1 MSEAASFLTFRLRVR
16 SLAPQVALILGS
28 GIELG
33 TSCYEQAI
41 SVSFADVP
49 GLVSTSIAG
58 HAGRISAG
66 KCGGTTVLV
75 FHGRLHYYEGHTW
88 DRVAMPVRLAAD
100 LGARMLL
107 LTNAAGGIHDA
118 LEPGSLMAIR
128 DHLFWQR
135 PWSWRGLGPAGCDCP
150 NGERPSCYSARLV
163 ELLQAVEKE
172 QGRVLMAGVYGAVT
186 GPCYETPAE
195 IRALR
200 AAGADA
206 VGMSTAHEVAT
217 AHALGVECAAVSCIT
232 NRAAGLSAGPLS
244 HQEVID
250 TARQAADRLT
260 ALIERFVA
268 RLSAAR

>member
-1 MSEAASFLTFRLRVR
+1 MSEASSFQVFCEGVR
-16 SLAPQVALILGS
+16 SLAPRVALILGS

-33 TSCYEQAI
+33 PTRYEQVI

-49 GLVSTSIAG
+49 GLVSTSVRG
-58 HAGRISAG
+58 HAGQISAG
-66 KCGGTTVLV
+66 RYGGSSVLV

-88 DRVAMPVRLAAD
+88 ERVGNPVRLAAG
-100 LGARMLL
+100 LGVRTLL
-107 LTNAAGGIHDA
+107 LTNAAGGIHEV
-118 LEPGSLMAIR
+118 LQPGSLMAIR
-128 DHLFWQR
+128 DYLFWQK
-135 PWSWRGLGPAGCDCP
+135 PWSWRGPGPAGCGCLD
-150 NGERPSCYSARLV
+150 GERPSLYSARLM
-163 ELLQAVEKE
+163 EKLQTIEKE
-172 QGRVLMAGVYGAVT
+172 QGRALVAGVYAAVT

-244 HQEVID
+244 HQEVIE
-250 TARQAADRLT
+250 TARQTADRL
-260 ALIERFVA
+260 AGLIERFVA
-268 RLSAAR
+268 GL

>member
-1 MSEAASFLTFRLRVR
+1 MSEAASFRTFCERVR
-16 SLAPQVALILGS
+16 SLAPRVALILGS

-33 TSCYEQAI
+33 PACYEQAI

-49 GLVSTSIAG
+49 GLVSTSVAG

-66 KCGGTTVLV
+66 SCGRKAVLV
-75 FHGRLHYYEGHTW
+75 FHGRLHYYEGHSW
-88 DRVAMPVRLAAD
+88 ERVGMPVRLAAD
-100 LGARMLL
+100 LGARTLI

-135 PWSWRGLGPAGCDCP
+135 PWSWRGPGPAGCDSP
-150 NGERPSCYSARLV
+150 NGDRPSSYSARLV
-163 ELLQAVEKE
+163 EILQAVEKE
-172 QGRVLMAGVYGAVT
+172 QGRALLAGVYGAVT

-206 VGMSTAHEVAT
+206 VGMSTAHEVEM
-217 AHALGVECAAVSCIT
+217 AHALGLECAAVSCVT

-244 HQEVID
+244 HQEVIE
-250 TARQAADRLT
+250 TARQTADRLT
-260 ALIERFVA
+260 GLIERFVA